1 MRMWWPAAP
10 AVTATAALNRNR
22 NQRTGLEES
31 SDFTGIP
38 FVLACGWAWPGQ
50 MAAWA
55 VVLSPRLVISAMA
68 APASATAAP
77 TRKALCIP
85 AVNVAWL
92 IWVITPATCAGVL
105 WVTGATPTETAL
117 LTWAYW
123 AAVSAGRCAA
133 CQLAGSRLS
142 ILADMM

>member
-31 SDFTGIP
+31 NDFTGIP

-68 APASATAAP
+68 APASATAAA

-92 IWVITPATCAGVL
+92 IWVIWLATWAGMAL
-105 WVTGATPTETAL
+105 VTGAAPTETAPF
-117 LTWAYW
+117 TAASWAG
-123 AAVSAGRCAA
+123 ASAGRCAA
-133 CQLAGSRLS
+133 CQPAT
-142 ILADMM
+142 